1 MCDSQS
7 RRVIASIRAE
17 DFTVRNNKT
26 YRLRC
31 FDLLEI
37 SPDDTYPLATCC
49 QCGFYYAAHLPSE
62 SFLQIVYDQAI
73 DHSKTIT
80 ETISYRREVLKK
92 LSVVLGELDDQPRK
106 LLDFGCGY
114 GHALRILNMRDLKCL
129 GFDVSAERLE
139 RTGLTAT
146 SNIEELRRNGPFDV
160 ILCFDVLE
168 HVPYPQ
174 KVLDL
179 LAAVSSEHTLLAINV
194 PDLCSVLTPEAIQDA
209 VQSGTLARA
218 INLWE
223 HLNYFTSSDLRAAL
237 KAHGFVPYRNMVSTH
252 ELGFLPHARGL
263 RRARN
268 AVGVALRALRYKED
282 LGTSVI
288 CRRDNARGGG

>member
-1 MCDSQS
+1 MCDSGS
-7 RRVIASIRAE
+7 HRVIASIRAE

-26 YRLRC
+26 YRPEC

-37 SPDDTYPLATCC
+37 SPDDTYPLAACG
-49 QCGFYYAAHLPSE
+49 QCGFFYAAHLPSE
-62 SFLQIVYDQAI
+62 SFLQTVYDQSI

-80 ETISYRREVLKK
+80 ETISYRKEVLEK
-92 LSVVLGELDDQPRK
+92 LSVVLGELDDKPRK

-129 GFDVSAERLE
+129 GFDVSAERLV
-139 RTGLTAT
+139 RAGLTAT
-146 SNIEELRRNGPFDV
+146 SDIEELRKSGPFDV

-174 KVLDL
+174 QTLEL
-179 LAAVSSEHTLLAINV
+179 LASVSDNHTLLAINV
-194 PDLCSVLTPEAIQDA
+194 PDLCGALTPEAIQGA
-209 VQSGTLARA
+209 IQSGTLARA
-218 INLWE
+218 LNLWE
-223 HLNYFTSSDLRAAL
+223 HLNYFTASNLHAAL
-237 KAHGFVPYRNMVSTH
+237 EAHGFVPYRNMAGRH

-263 RRARN
+263 RRAQN
-268 AVGVALRALRYKED
+268 LVGVALRALRYEED
-282 LGTSVI
+282 MGTSII